1 MTGGLGF
8 STGTLYQK
16 HPRNLVGAIGG
27 IGRVMKSEHI
37 ASTFP
42 VELNIA
48 YPRLFGTIYPLVA
61 QAINELN
68 LSEDALSIHLPT
80 KTPYKSNDYR
90 SFYNVL
96 LGFKGLLNIPIRN
109 FVAHPL
115 EDIECLDPFKTIAPV
130 FIENMGGNGGSFG
143 CRPRDFDEYFK
154 KNFRLCYDVQHALQM
169 PSDIQ
174 REWIKEIPSL
184 VGQGLLGEVHIS
196 ACNTINPEK
205 HELFTLGNHF
215 QIPLFLRLTEAIP
228 SNARFIH
235 EGVMHPNQST
245 IALIAEKILLRGLLP
260 R

>member
-1 MTGGLGF
+1 MTGGFGF
-8 STGTLYQK
+8 STGTLYQQ
-16 HPRNLVGAIGG
+16 HPRDLVGAIKG
-27 IGRVMKSEHI
+27 IGRIMKSEYI

-48 YPRLFGTIYPLVA
+48 YPRLFGMIYPLVA

-80 KTPYKSNDYR
+80 KTPYKSYDYR
-90 SFYNVL
+90 SFYNVI

-115 EDIECLDPFKTIAPV
+115 EDIEFLYPFKTIAPV
-130 FIENMGGNGGSFG
+130 LIENMGGKVESTA
-143 CRPRDFDEYFK
+143 CRPEHFEEYFRK
-154 KNFRLCYDVQHALQM
+154 GFRLCYDVQHALQM
-169 PSDIQ
+169 PSEIQ

-215 QIPLFLRLTEAIP
+215 QIPLFLRLTEDIP

-235 EGVMHPNQST
+235 EGVMHPNQPT
-245 IALIAEKILLRGLLP
+245 IALIAENILLRGLLP